1 MQTTDHW
8 IDVPQGRLFAR
19 SWLPDAPSTY
29 APETIILFHDSL
41 GCVDLWRD
49 FPERLARAARRQVV
63 AYDRLSFGRSAPY
76 RGTLAFDFMHAE
88 ATTSVPALCEQLGLG
103 ALIPFGHSVGG
114 AMAVA
119 TAALLP
125 GRCSAVVTMS
135 AQAFVED
142 RTTAGIREARSM
154 FQEPGQIERLA
165 RYHGDKARWVLNA
178 WIDTWLAPGFAAW
191 TLDADLAR
199 VDCPLL
205 ALHGDRD
212 EYGSRCHPERIGA
225 RAAGPSEVV
234 VIEDCGHVPQREQPE
249 AVLRAVT
256 RFLAAKI
263 PTAAETGA

>member
-1 MQTTDHW
+1 MRTTDHR
-8 IDVPQGRLFAR
+8 IDGPQGLLFAR
-19 SWLPDAPSTY
+19 SWLPDKHDTRAS
-29 APETIILFHDSL
+29 ATIVLFHDSL

-49 FPERLARAARRQVV
+49 FPERLAHATWRQVV
-63 AYDRLSFGRSAPY
+63 AYDRLGFGRSAFHP
-76 RGTLAFDFMHAE
+76 GTLAAGFMHAE
-88 ATTSVPALCEQLGLG
+88 ATASVPALCEQLGLG

-125 GRCSAVVTMS
+125 ERCSAVVTMS

-142 RTTAGIREARSM
+142 RTVAGIREARST

-165 RYHGDKARWVLNA
+165 RYHGGKARWVLEA

-199 VDCPLL
+199 VRCPLL

-212 EYGSRCHPERIGA
+212 EYGSRHHPERIGA
-225 RAAGPSEVV
+225 RAAGPTEI
-234 VIEDCGHVPQREQPE
+234 VILEDCGHVPYREQPE
-249 AVLRAVT
+249 MILRAVT
-256 RFLAAKI
+256 SFLTVATS
-263 PTAAETGA
+263 TAAGTDT

>member
-1 MQTTDHW
+1 MDHR
-8 IDVPQGRLFAR
+8 IDGPQGRLFAR
-19 SWLPDAPSTY
+19 TWLPGERGTD
-29 APETIILFHDSL
+29 APETIVLFHDSL
-41 GCVDLWRD
+41 GCVDLWRA
-49 FPERLARAARRQVV
+49 FPGRLARATRRRVV
-63 AYDRLSFGRSAPY
+63 AYDRLGFGRSAPY
-76 RGTLAFDFMHAE
+76 PGTLASDFMHAE
-88 ATTSVPALCEQLGLG
+88 ATTSIPALCEQLGLG

-125 GRCSAVVTMS
+125 ERCSAVVTMA

-142 RTTAGIREARSM
+142 RTVAGIRGARST
-154 FQEPGQIERLA
+154 FREPGQIERLA
-165 RYHGDKARWVLNA
+165 RYHGDKARWVLGA

-234 VIEDCGHVPQREQPE
+234 ILEDCGHVPHREQPE
-249 AVLRAVT
+249 AVLRAVA
-256 RFLAAKI
+256 RFLAVA
-263 PTAAETGA
+263 TSTMAAIGT